1 MAAWRRTWQPG
12 AIDRIVADL
21 WGSNRIYPVMQSALG
36 KDRSARPLLACSTR
50 GTAHSGISLLNG
62 VTE

>member
-36 KDRSARPLLACSTR
+36 KDRSARPLFGMLDQR
-50 GTAHSGISLLNG
+50 HG
-62 VTE
+62 VFRNFSA